1 MRTLMALVV
10 LLRGVNVGG
19 HKTFRPTI
27 LAEQLKHLDAV
38 NIGAAGTLVIRRP
51 VTRARLRAELTR
63 RLPFDAHMIICQG
76 REILGLISHG
86 PFSRQPVRPDI
97 VRFVSVLSQ
106 RPKTEPSMP
115 LSFPPGGR
123 WLLRILGREE
133 RFVFGLYRRHMK
145 VINYLG
151 AVDRLFGV
159 PVTTRNWNT
168 ITAIAKVL
176 GTKRRDPPASR

>member
-63 RLPFDAHMIICQG
+63 RLPFNTQVITCQG
-76 REILGLISHG
+76 REILGLISQD

-115 LSFPPGGR
+115 LSFPSSGR
-123 WLLRILGREE
+123 WLLRILGRED

-145 VINYLG
+145 VISHLG
-151 AVDRLFGV
+151 QLDRLFGV

-168 ITAIAKVL
+168 ITAIAKVV
-176 GTKRRDPPASR
+176 GTRGA